1 MDPIWG
7 GSVPYDYA
15 GLKATMQ
22 WFEIVAG
29 VRVKIYK
36 NFYMGWALR
45 MKYRL
50 SASVSEHGNPW
61 MVPGFGKYSSKNMGI
76 TYTLTYK
83 LPY

>member
-1 MDPIWG
+1 
-7 GSVPYDYA
+7 
-15 GLKATMQ
+15 
-22 WFEIVAG
+22 
-29 VRVKIYK
+29 
-36 NFYMGWALR
+36 MGWALR